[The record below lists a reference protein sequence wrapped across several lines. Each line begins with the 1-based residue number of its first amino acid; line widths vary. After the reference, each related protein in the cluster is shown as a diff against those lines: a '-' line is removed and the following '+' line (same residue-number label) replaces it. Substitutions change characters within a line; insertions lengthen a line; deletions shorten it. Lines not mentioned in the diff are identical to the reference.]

1 MLKYPGMN
9 CSFVLSG
16 SLLIGFSLS
25 IGLKKTHTTTIPW
38 SSRYSL
44 SGVLTPFLSL
54 LASRS
59 RSPKKK
65 VFAWSPTCWMK
76 NVSFQ
81 RVRNFWWILQPQH
94 CTNST
99 AVRVWVGSPLF
110 NAVFSR
116 GNVFAT
122 SRFVAM
128 PTCNRGRRYLIIK
141 SHFFKAFCAVFMRGV
156 ADFFF
161 TLLDTECLPAVSGI
175 SQLLLLLLYLL
186 LL

>member
-1 MLKYPGMN
+1 MFF
-9 CSFVLSG
+9 CSVRFIINRVL
-16 SLLIGFSLS
+16 FKHQV
-25 IGLKKTHTTTIPW
+25 KKKNTTTSPW
-38 SSRYSL
+38 SIRYSL
-44 SGVLTPFLSL
+44 SGVLTPFMSL

-59 RSPKKK
+59 RSPKKKK

-81 RVRNFWWILQPQH
+81 QVRNFWWILQPQH
-94 CTNST
+94 CTHGT

-110 NAVFSR
+110 NSVFSR

-128 PTCNRGRRYLIIK
+128 TTCNRGRRYLK
-141 SHFFKAFCAVFMRGV
+141 SHFFLSFLRCFYARSSW
-156 ADFFF
+156 FF

-175 SQLLLLLLYLL
+175 SQLLLLLL
-186 LL
+186 